1 MKYKK
6 TQITMYK
13 IIAFGV
19 ANELQKIL
27 DKLIGSEQKAY
38 TCNKG
43 PLNKNKCKISLRHIN
58 SV

>member
-1 MKYKK
+1 MHILKYKK
-6 TQITMYK
+6 NTDYK

-19 ANELQKIL
+19 ANELQKII

-43 PLNKNKCKISLRHIN
+43 PLRKKQMQD
-58 SV
+58 